1 MWRMDEIREQLP
13 LFDMPSLNRDSLRLD
28 HARHDVLDA
37 VDGLHLQ
44 PLETRMV
51 VWALRMWDA
60 DTLEG
65 FASLLFKVRS
75 DEPAP
80 RR

>member
-1 MWRMDEIREQLP
+1 
-13 LFDMPSLNRDSLRLD
+13 
-28 HARHDVLDA
+28 VLDA

-44 PLETRMV
+44 PMETRMV

-65 FASLLFKVRS
+65 LASLLFKVRC
-75 DEPAP
+75 DERSP
-80 RR
+80 RL